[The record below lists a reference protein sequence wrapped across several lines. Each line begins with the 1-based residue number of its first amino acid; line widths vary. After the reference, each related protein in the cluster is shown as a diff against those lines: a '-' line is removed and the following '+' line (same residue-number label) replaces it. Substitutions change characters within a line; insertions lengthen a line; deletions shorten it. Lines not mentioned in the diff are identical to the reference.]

1 MGCIRIYI
9 VWLLDVDVRSFLLV
23 EKEYVW
29 NREKKLYFDYSL

>member
-1 MGCIRIYI
+1 MVCIRIYI

>member
-29 NREKKLYFDYSL
+29 NRENKLYFDYSL